1 MIALGFDTKTDTA
14 GLQRIGRA
22 SKKATYGTLKG
33 AASLLARSMKASIRK
48 TKKRPSAPG
57 SPPHTRG
64 GRHSLKSAIR
74 YDVDYSKGIA
84 VIGPD
89 YYVVGRTGYFHEFGG
104 VQLKGR
110 RRTYKVG
117 KVGPVALRPGYHTPL
132 KTIRKPIPG
141 GDNIVFTRLK
151 TDRQAAW
158 AQRLDKV
165 LWPDVEQKKRTYP
178 KRPFAAPTL
187 AAKADKLA
195 PIYKAELHSNL

>member
-1 MIALGFDTKTDTA
+1 MIGIAFDIKTDTS
-14 GLQRIGRA
+14 GLQRISRA

-33 AASLLARSMKASIRK
+33 AAQLLARTMRGSIRK

-89 YYVVGRTGYFHEFGG
+89 YYVVGKTGYFHEFGG
-104 VQLKGR
+104 TQIKGK

-117 KVGPVALRPGYHTPL
+117 KVGPVALRPGYQTPL
-132 KTIRKPIPG
+132 KSLRARIPG

-151 TDRQAAW
+151 TERQAAW

-165 LWPDVEQKKRTYP
+165 LWPDIEQKKRVYP
-178 KRPFAAPTL
+178 KRPFAAPAL

-195 PIYKAELHSNL
+195 PLYKAELHSNL